1 MRCGAIYRIAALLL
15 GTTPSRS
22 WLGSK
27 PNLAV
32 KELVL
37 VIAAL
42 LVGLAACS
50 THQTVS
56 CRVIPVPPADSRSDR
71 MPLPLDPD
79 AGAKLS
85 RSLTYGLNKNNEVD
99 DVGANANAAAQY
111 RGLLDLL
118 SLPHH
123 PTLQDLS
130 SPAFQKWFPGV
141 VVQQVVDARDAYTPA
156 QEHGPVAA
164 NDGAYWWIFYRDR
177 DQLTGVMVTKVNA
190 CENLTEAKR

>member
-1 MRCGAIYRIAALLL
+1 MRCGAIYA
-15 GTTPSRS
+15 GTTPLRPR
-22 WLGSK
+22 LGF
-27 PNLAV
+27 V
-32 KELVL
+32 C

-42 LVGLAACS
+42 LVGLAGCG
-50 THQTVS
+50 THQAVS

-71 MPLPLDPD
+71 MPLPLDAD

-85 RSLTYGLNKNNEVD
+85 RSLTYGLNRNNEAD

-130 SPAFQKWFPGV
+130 SPAFQKWFPGA
-141 VVQQVVDARDAYTPA
+141 VVQQVVDARDTSTPA